1 MRGAV
6 LGCARYPDED
16 SGGIQ
21 NQSTISNIYE
31 DEVLEPLV
39 QCTERKVNAVPKT
52 IIICGRRIRSVAR
65 LAKQIAKAAV
75 RSAWLLR
82 APRGPAVDRWP
93 CVPNHC
99 LVACWVPTTMRV
111 LCLPG

>member
-16 SGGIQ
+16 GGGIQ

-39 QCTERKVNAVPKT
+39 RCTERKVNAVPKT
-52 IIICGRRIRSVAR
+52 IIICGRRIRSVSGSCKTKSQGSCP
-65 LAKQIAKAAV
+65 LCVAA
-75 RSAWLLR
+75 AC
-82 APRGPAVDRWP
+82 APRP
-93 CVPNHC
+93 CSRSLAMC
-99 LVACWVPTTMRV
+99 A
-111 LCLPG
+111 